1 MTPGYER
8 DSLLHFHCQ
17 NKKGNKYI
25 HQYHLEEV
33 FSPGNLKPHT
43 VVKRMVENEEGKMVV
58 SGIMTHRENVFEAID
73 EWHRG
78 NGHLG
83 LERTW
88 MYCKNTYWNVSQEH
102 VRIYLK
108 TCLTC
113 MKKNPVTRIFK
124 GSCKPIISKS
134 FCYRFQLDIINF

>member
-1 MTPGYER
+1 ME
-8 DSLLHFHCQ
+8 
-17 NKKGNKYI
+17 
-25 HQYHLEEV
+25 
-33 FSPGNLKPHT
+33 PHA

-58 SGIMTHRENVFEAID
+58 GGIVTCRENVFEAID
-73 EWHRG
+73 EWYWG

-113 MKKNPVTRIFK
+113 MKKNPVTRTFK
-124 GSCKPIISKS
+124 GTCKPLFSKS
-134 FCYRFQLDIINF
+134 FCDRFQLDFIDF